1 VREVGFSGG
10 AGLKVKRKE
19 ELTLARAKELLE
31 EVQSKWGKLK
41 YFQQIT
47 LDYLTKFSKL
57 PADKAE
63 ELVDKLCKDFGLSRA
78 AAIQV
83 VNIMPESIEEL
94 RQLLIKEGRAFLPE
108 ELNEVRKHLEQYLT
122 SKE

>member
-1 VREVGFSGG
+1 M
-10 AGLKVKRKE
+10 KVKRKE
-19 ELTLARAKELLE
+19 ELTLARARDLLE

-63 ELVDKLCKDFGLSRA
+63 ELVDKLCRDFGLSRA
-78 AAIQV
+78 TAIQI
-83 VNIMPESIEEL
+83 VNIMPESCEEL
-94 RQLLIKEGRAFLPE
+94 RQLLIKEGRIFLPE
-108 ELNEVRKHLEQYLT
+108 ELDEIRRHVEQYLT
-122 SKE
+122 DKE

>member
-1 VREVGFSGG
+1 M
-10 AGLKVKRKE
+10 KVKRKE

-94 RQLLIKEGRAFLPE
+94 RQLLIKEGRTFLPE